1 MLSLSPAMSAGQ
13 AGGYFSKEDYYLREA
28 DLGDNSRWCG
38 EGARELGLEGP
49 VQEDDF
55 RALCRGEAPG
65 GERLVGFKQTR
76 DHETG
81 ALIETHR
88 AGNDCTFSPP
98 KSVSVTYACGV
109 DGVKEAHD
117 AAVLSV
123 ARHLEEHHSFY
134 RTPEGLKAGK
144 LVAAKFDHATSRNID
159 PQLHSHFFV
168 LNLVQTPE
176 GEWRANEP
184 KGIYQEVKSLGLLYR
199 LELARELEARGFGIY
214 MVDRSQMLFELRGI
228 DLGLIEHFSTRRVE
242 IEAQVASWQEEGKF
256 AGVAHGRLYEMA
268 ALETRDPKHAMS
280 REEVVRIFEQ
290 GFEACGTTPLE
301 VKRGLELSLAPSLTL
316 PGPELSAVESVQL
329 AAHELT
335 EHEAVFKRER
345 LLDLAARI
353 SGPRPGL
360 AELNAAIDRVAPG
373 LVRIGTDQRGREHFT
388 TGAMLELEAGNLERV
403 RELAAVPFR
412 SLALGEE
419 VEVFRNRLALEG
431 VRPTAG
437 QWREFSNEVTGGSSF
452 LLTVGDPGVAKT
464 RTLGLIERFN
474 EEVLR
479 PDGREPCT
487 INLAYTGKAAREMS
501 LATGRPAFTVDSFL
515 NAASK
520 FALQRQNS
528 ELPILDVS
536 GEQILISRE
545 VPTII
550 RVDEAGFLGAR
561 QARELMDVVG
571 DLNERGVQV
580 KLHLLGDTKQMQAI
594 AAGDFLSQVQELG
607 VEGELEYAHL
617 NEILRQR
624 DPELKEIAQGLNR
637 EDRPLA
643 ENARE
648 ALVALGRRQDLTEIA
663 DERDLTR
670 VAVEHYLA
678 ESRKPSLDPERSLA
692 GEGQSVLM
700 VTPTNEK
707 RKELNR
713 EVRQARIALG
723 EIEEGKP
730 FRVLSPV
737 RQDLT
742 VEGYQPG
749 DRLVFT
755 GERDLGGRLRNWGAR
770 IGTEAEVIGIVREK
784 NLVQVRYEFSVGK
797 EGHERTRSVT
807 REFPARELA
816 GRSVQYR
823 EEERNFAVGDRVVAL
838 RNEHKL
844 DLQNGTLGTI
854 RELDRNG
861 RAVLDVGER
870 TVELDLTRYRQLDHA
885 YAVTIHKSQGAT
897 VEHSIL
903 VAVVEQGPKRERGR
917 ELEQSPQGQL
927 TYNALNVAVTR
938 AQYGTHIF
946 TNSIEGLEKSVE
958 RVEIKSSTLKREPGL
973 ARVPGRELSQA
984 WSRDFGE
991 RVRELSQ
998 SFSVLDRKAPRLNLE
1013 QIKIPPLPAHVRELF
1028 RPAPS
1033 IPPPQKSIGKE
1044 LELTRGR
1051 SLGKGFGLEM

>member
-1 MLSLSPAMSAGQ
+1 MLSLSPAMTAGQ
-13 AGGYFSKEDYYLREA
+13 AGGYFSREDYYLREA
-28 DLGDNSRWCG
+28 ELADNSRWCG
-38 EGARELGLEGP
+38 EGARALGLEGP
-49 VQEDDF
+49 VQEEDF
-55 RALCRGEAPG
+55 RALCRGETPG

-76 DHETG
+76 DPETG

-98 KSVSVTYACGV
+98 KSVSVAYACGV
-109 DGVKEAHD
+109 DAVKEAHD

-123 ARHLEEHHSFY
+123 ARHLEEHHCFF

-184 KGIYQEVKSLGLLYR
+184 RGIYQEVKTLGLLYR
-199 LELARELEARGFGIY
+199 LELVRELEARGFGIY
-214 MVDRSQMLFELRGI
+214 MVDRSQMTFELKGI
-228 DLGLIEHFSTRRVE
+228 SLGLIEHFSTRRAE
-242 IEAQVASWQEEGKF
+242 IEAQVANWQEEGRF
-256 AGVAHGRLYEMA
+256 AGVPHGRLYEMA
-268 ALETRDPKHAMS
+268 ALETRDPKHAIS
-280 REEVVRIFEQ
+280 REEVARIFER

-301 VKRGLELSLAPSLTL
+301 VKRGLELSLAPSLTM

-329 AAHELT
+329 ASRELT

-360 AELNAAIDRVAPG
+360 GELDAAIDRVAPG
-373 LVRIGTDQRGREHFT
+373 LVRIGTDLRGREHFT

-403 RELAAVPFR
+403 REIAAIPFQ
-412 SLALGEE
+412 SLALREE
-419 VEVFRNRLALEG
+419 VEAFRERLALEG

-437 QWREFSNEVTGGSSF
+437 QWREFLGEVTGGSSV

-464 RTLGLIERFN
+464 RTLGIIERFN
-474 EEVLR
+474 DEALR
-479 PDGREPCT
+479 PGRRAPCT

-501 LATGRPAFTVDSFL
+501 LATGGPGFTVDSFI

-520 FALQRQNS
+520 FSLQGQNS
-528 ELPILDVS
+528 ELPILEVA
-536 GEQILISRE
+536 GERILVSRE
-545 VPTII
+545 VPTVI

-561 QARELMDVVG
+561 QARELMEVVG
-571 DLNERGVQV
+571 DLQERGVQV

-607 VEGELEYAHL
+607 IKGELEYAHL

-624 DPELKEIAQGLNR
+624 DPELKEIARGLNR

-648 ALVALGRRQDLTEIA
+648 ALAALGRRHELTESA
-663 DERDLTR
+663 DEHDLTR
-670 VAVEHYLA
+670 GAVEHYLA
-678 ESRKPSLDPERSLA
+678 ESRKPSLDPERTLS

-713 EVRQARIALG
+713 EVREARVALG
-723 EIEEGKP
+723 EIGEGKP
-730 FRVLSPV
+730 YRVLSPV
-737 RQDLT
+737 RQELT

-755 GERDLGGRLRNWGAR
+755 GERDLGGRRRNWGAR
-770 IGTEAEVIGIVREK
+770 IGTEAEVIDIDREK
-784 NLVQVRYEFSVGK
+784 NLVRVRYEFSAGK
-797 EGHERTRSVT
+797 KGHELTRSVT

-816 GRSVQYR
+816 GRSALYR

-838 RNEHKL
+838 RNEPKL

-854 RELDRNG
+854 RELDRDG
-861 RAVLDVGER
+861 RALLDLGER
-870 TVELDLTRYRQLDHA
+870 KVELDLNRYRHLDHA

-903 VAVVEQGPKRERGR
+903 VAVVEPGLKREKGR
-917 ELEQSPQGQL
+917 ELERSPQGSL
-927 TYNALNVAVTR
+927 SYNALNVAVTR
-938 AQYGTHIF
+938 AQYGTHVF
-946 TNSIEGLEKSVE
+946 TNSIKGLEKSVE
-958 RVEIKSSTLKREPGL
+958 RVEVKSSTLKREPGL
-973 ARVPGRELSQA
+973 VREAGRELSQI

-991 RVRELSQ
+991 RVRELSR
-998 SFSVLDRKAPRLNLE
+998 SVSVLDGKTARLSLE
-1013 QIKIPPLPAHVRELF
+1013 RIKVPPLPAQVRELF

-1033 IPPPQKSIGKE
+1033 IPPPQRSIGKE

-1051 SLGKGFGLEM
+1051 SLGKGLEIER

>member
-13 AGGYFSKEDYYLREA
+13 AGGYFAKEDYYLREA
-28 DLGDNSRWCG
+28 ELGGNSRWCG
-38 EGARELGLEGP
+38 EGARALGLDGP
-49 VQEDDF
+49 VAEQDF
-55 RALCRGEAPG
+55 RALCQGEAPG
-65 GERLVGFKQTR
+65 GERLVGYKQTR
-76 DHETG
+76 DPATG
-81 ALIETHR
+81 ALIESHR
-88 AGNDCTFSPP
+88 AGNDCTFSAP
-98 KSVSVTYACGV
+98 KSVSVAYASGV
-109 DGVKEAHD
+109 DAVKEAHD

-123 ARHLEEHHSFY
+123 ARHLEEYHCFY
-134 RTPEGLKAGK
+134 RTPEGLKVGK

-184 KGIYQEVKSLGLLYR
+184 RGIYQEVKSLGLLYR

-214 MVDRSQMLFELRGI
+214 MVDRSQMTFELKGVS
-228 DLGLIEHFSTRRVE
+228 LELIEHFSTRRAE
-242 IEAQVASWQEEGKF
+242 IEAQVATWQEEGRF
-256 AGVAHGRLYEMA
+256 AGVPHGRLYEMA
-268 ALETRDPKHAMS
+268 ALETRDPKQAIS
-280 REEVVRIFEQ
+280 REEVTRIFER
-290 GFEACGTTPLE
+290 GFEARGTTSLE
-301 VKRGLELSLAPSLTL
+301 VKRGLELSLAPSLTV

-329 AAHELT
+329 AARELT
-335 EHEAVFKRER
+335 EHEAVFRRER
-345 LLDLAARI
+345 LLELAARI
-353 SGPRPGL
+353 SGQRPGL
-360 AELNAAIDRVAPG
+360 SELDAAIDRVAPG
-373 LVRIGTDQRGREHFT
+373 LVRIGTDLRGREHFT
-388 TGAMLELEAGNLERV
+388 TGAMLELEAGNLKRV
-403 RELAAVPFR
+403 RELAAIPFR
-412 SLALGEE
+412 IMAVGEE
-419 VEVFRNRLALEG
+419 VEAYRERLVLEG
-431 VRPTAG
+431 VRLTAG
-437 QWREFSNEVTGGSSF
+437 QWREFLGEVTGGSSF

-501 LATGRPAFTVDSFL
+501 LATGRPGFTVDSFL

-528 ELPILDVS
+528 EMPMLEVS
-536 GEQILISRE
+536 GEQILISKE
-545 VPTII
+545 VPTVI

-571 DLNERGVQV
+571 DLQERGVQV

-594 AAGDFLSQVQELG
+594 AAGDFLSQVRELG
-607 VEGELEYAHL
+607 IMGELEYAHL

-624 DPELKEIAQGLNR
+624 DPEIKEIARGLNR

-648 ALVALGRRQDLTEIA
+648 ALVALGRRHDLTEIA

-670 VAVEHYLA
+670 RAVEHYLA
-678 ESRKPSLDPERSLA
+678 ESRKPSLDPKHTLT

-713 EVRQARIALG
+713 EVREARVALG
-723 EIEEGKP
+723 EIELGKP

-737 RQDLT
+737 RQELT

-749 DRLVFT
+749 DRLVFL

-770 IGTEAEVIGIVREK
+770 IGTEAEVLGIDRER
-784 NLVQVRYEFSVGK
+784 NLVRVRYEFSIGK
-797 EGHERTRSVT
+797 EENVRTRSVT

-816 GRSVQYR
+816 GRSALYR

-838 RNEHKL
+838 RNEPKL

-854 RELDRNG
+854 RELDRDG
-861 RAVLDVGER
+861 RALLDVGER
-870 TVELDLTRYRQLDHA
+870 KVELDLTRYRQLDHA

-903 VAVVEQGPKRERGR
+903 VAVVESGPKREIGR
-917 ELEQSPQGQL
+917 ELEQSQQGQL

-938 AQYGTHIF
+938 AQYGTHVF

-958 RVEIKSSTLKREPGL
+958 RVEVKSSTLKREPGL
-973 ARVPGRELSQA
+973 VREAGRELSQT
-984 WSRDFGE
+984 WSREFGE
-991 RVRELSQ
+991 RVRELSR
-998 SFSVLDRKAPRLNLE
+998 SVSILDRKAPRLSLE
-1013 QIKIPPLPAHVRELF
+1013 NIQVPPLPAQVRELF

-1033 IPPPQKSIGKE
+1033 IPPPQKTIGKE
-1044 LELTRGR
+1044 LELTRGK
-1051 SLGKGFGLEM
+1051 SLGKGFGREM